1 MNSALP
7 RMLKLLLLAAA
18 ALLTLGARNADRT
31 VQNDPI
37 RIYVPNQMGASISI
51 FDGDGRLLETL
62 DLQKLGFSA
71 HAMPHQVAVAMDGAA
86 WYVALAGDGWVLQ
99 FDRDNELVAQTPV
112 AEPGM
117 LVLDAGRDL
126 LYVSRALASASPP
139 RSLAVLR
146 ASDLRLLEEI
156 DIFIPRPHALAV
168 DTVSG
173 RVYTGSL
180 ATNEIAAVD
189 FASGVVHVTDIGGA
203 PQAFVGLAVSPDGST
218 VVATTQLSARLLAFD
233 AAADGALHGI
243 AEVEVEAL
251 PYDVA
256 YSPDGRFVW
265 FPNQLADAVTRVDT
279 DTWRVG
285 AVIRHPAFAEPH
297 GVVISPDGA
306 TIFVT
311 SHGRAASTHSAQH
324 GGAGHDMVSAR
335 ENGTMVTIDAH
346 TGEVLSVGVAGPYA
360 AAPGLAVV
368 KD

>member
-1 MNSALP
+1 MSNSLP
-7 RMLKLLLLAAA
+7 RGLKLLLLIAAV
-18 ALLTLGARNADRT
+18 LLTLGARQADRAVRNT
-31 VQNDPI
+31 AI

-51 FDGDGRLLETL
+51 FDGDGALLETV
-62 DLQKLGFSA
+62 DLRTLGFSA
-71 HAMPHQVAVAMDGAA
+71 HAMPHQVAAAADGTT
-86 WYVALAGDGWVLQ
+86 WYVALAGDGSVLQ
-99 FDRDNELVAQTPV
+99 FNRDNELVAQTPI

-146 ASDLRLLEEI
+146 ASDLHLLEEVE
-156 DIFIPRPHALAV
+156 IFIPRPHALAV
-168 DTVSG
+168 DTMSG

-189 FASGVVHVTDIGGA
+189 FASGTVRVTDIGGA
-203 PQAFVGLAVSPDGST
+203 PQSFVGLAVSPDGST

-233 AAADGALHGI
+233 VAADGALHGV
-243 AEVEVEAL
+243 AVVEVEAL

-256 YSPDGRFVW
+256 YSPDGQFVW

-279 DTWRVG
+279 DTWRVST
-285 AVIRHPAFAEPH
+285 VIRHPAFEEPH
-297 GVVISPDGA
+297 GVVVSPDGV
-306 TIFVT
+306 TVFVT
-311 SHGRAASTHSAQH
+311 SHGRAASSRGAQH
-324 GGAGHDMVSAR
+324 GGAGHDMASSR

-346 TGEVLSVGVAGPYA
+346 SGKVLSVGVAGPYA